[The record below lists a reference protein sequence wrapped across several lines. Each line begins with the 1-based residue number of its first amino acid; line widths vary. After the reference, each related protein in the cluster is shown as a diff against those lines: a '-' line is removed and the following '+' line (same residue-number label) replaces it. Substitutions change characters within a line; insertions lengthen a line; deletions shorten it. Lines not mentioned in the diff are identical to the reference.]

1 MAKKIAVK
9 GHAMI
14 ALGNNQGIKVVLLFS
29 QSFQPGQK

>member
-14 ALGNNQGIKVVLLFS
+14 ALGNDQGIKVVILFS
-29 QSFQPGQK
+29 QGFHPGLE